1 MKKLWYLHAQ
11 ANRIANLSPLAGLTN
26 LRELQLDGNQI
37 TDLSSL
43 AGLKQLTTLGLTQN
57 PKLTRAE
64 IDKLKKALPNCVIHH
79 DLMSGAE
86 KIEADIRGKLRKP
99 GGEITQAD
107 LAKLK
112 ELGGYRGVSDISP
125 MKGAIN
131 VERIEL
137 RHNQISDLSALADM
151 KKLRYLNALENR
163 ITDLSPLAGLSNL
176 RELHLG
182 KNQLTD
188 LSPLAG
194 LKQLTT
200 LSLSDNPKLTRAE
213 IDKLQKALPK
223 CKITHNAKE

>member
-1 MKKLWYLHAQ
+1 
-11 ANRIANLSPLAGLTN
+11 
-26 LRELQLDGNQI
+26 LRELQLHVNQL
-37 TDLSSL
+37 TDLSPL
-43 AGLKQLTTLGLTQN
+43 AGLKQLTTLRLSDN

-79 DLMSGAE
+79 DLMNSAE
-86 KIEADIRGKLRKP
+86 LIEADIRTKLGKP

-112 ELGGYRGVSDISP
+112 ELGGYRLVSDISP

-131 VERIEL
+131 VESIDL
-137 RHNQISDLSALADM
+137 GHNQVSDLSPLAGM
-151 KKLRYLNALENR
+151 SKLRRLDLGANR
-163 ITDLSPLAGLSNL
+163 LTDLAPLAGLSNL
-176 RELHLG
+176 RELQLHV
-182 KNQLTD
+182 NQLTD

-200 LSLSDNPKLTRAE
+200 LRLSDNPKLTRAE

-223 CKITHNAKE
+223 CKITHNAKK